1 MMLEPAGIIVAART
15 GSQRLPGKALLPL
28 QGVPMLSFLLRR
40 LKSAQRAGVFFA
52 TTQLPADDVLA
63 RIAAQEGVAV
73 FRGANEDVVARYVGA
88 AEHFALDTIVRVT
101 ADCPF
106 VNAELVDY
114 CLERAAR
121 FEKFDI
127 ATTKTRFPVGLDA
140 EIYHAGDMSR
150 LHSSGLLT
158 ATEREHLT
166 LHYYNRADVYNVRHI
181 EPLPAWEL
189 KGSHLMVDTRED
201 YERALRVADGLP
213 EGATSIAA
221 VLRSAISQVSCSQ
234 P

>member
-1 MMLEPAGIIVAART
+1 MTLGRTGIIVAART
-15 GSQRLPGKALLPL
+15 GSQRLPRKALLPL
-28 QGVPMLSFLLRR
+28 RGVPMLAFLLRR
-40 LKSAQRAGVFFA
+40 LQSTQRAAVFFA
-52 TTQLPADDVLA
+52 TTELPGDDVLA
-63 RIAAQEGVAV
+63 RMAAAEGVGV

-88 AEHFALDTIVRVT
+88 AERFALDSVVRIT

-114 CLERAAR
+114 CLAHAAR

-140 EIYHAGDMSR
+140 EIYHSDDMAR
-150 LHSSGLLT
+150 LDASGQLT
-158 ATEREHLT
+158 AVEREHLT
-166 LHYYNRADVYNVRHI
+166 LHYYNHADVYDVRYL
-181 EPLPAWEL
+181 EPMPAWEL
-189 KGSHLMVDTRED
+189 EGSHLMVDTGED

-213 EGATSIAA
+213 EGDMSIAA
-221 VLRSAISQVSCSQ
+221 VLRSAT